1 MSEKPRRR
9 RHSEE
14 FKREVVKRMREC
26 KNILGLGRELG
37 LDVKM
42 MYQWKWKQEGRP
54 RRQPPELTTQAA
66 KGTDLEAL
74 RRENAQLK
82 RLLAERA
89 LELDFF
95 KGALQQVGAR
105 RQGTG
110 EPGETPSTCTS
121 GRGRSQGKAD

>member
-1 MSEKPRRR
+1 MSEKLKRR

-14 FKREVVKRMREC
+14 YKREVVKRMREC

-42 MYQWKWKQEGRP
+42 MYQWKWKEEGRP
-54 RRQPPELTTQAA
+54 TRKPQALTTQAA
-66 KGTDLEAL
+66 EQGGLETL

-82 RLLAERA
+82 RVLAEKA
-89 LELDFF
+89 LEVDFF

-105 RQGTG
+105 RQDQSDH
-110 EPGETPSTCTS
+110 GETPSTGS
-121 GRGRSQGKAD
+121 WGKGRSQGKAD

>member
-1 MSEKPRRR
+1 
-9 RHSEE
+9 
-14 FKREVVKRMREC
+14 MREC

-42 MYQWKWKQEGRP
+42 MYQWKWKAEGRP
-54 RRQPPELTTQAA
+54 RRKPPVLTTQAA

-95 KGALQQVGAR
+95 KGALQQVGTR
-105 RQGTG
+105 RQDRSDH
-110 EPGETPSTCTS
+110 GETPSTDSS
-121 GRGRSQGKAD
+121 GKGRSQGKAD

>member
-9 RHSEE
+9 RHREE

-26 KNILGLGRELG
+26 KNIEGLGRELG

-54 RRQPPELTTQAA
+54 RRQPPELTTQAG

-74 RRENAQLK
+74 RRENAQRK

-105 RQGTG
+105 RQDQSDRGA
-110 EPGETPSTCTS
+110 TPSTDS
-121 GRGRSQGKAD
+121 WGKGRSQGKAD

>member
-1 MSEKPRRR
+1 MSEKLKRR

-14 FKREVVKRMREC
+14 FKREVVKRMRAC
-26 KNILGLGRELG
+26 KNILELGRELG

-42 MYQWKWKQEGRP
+42 MYQWKWKEEGRP
-54 RRQPPELTTQAA
+54 RRKPPVLTTQAV

-74 RRENAQLK
+74 RRENGQLK
-82 RLLAERA
+82 RLLAEKA

-105 RQGTG
+105 RQG
-110 EPGETPSTCTS
+110 PSDRGETPSTCTS
-121 GRGRSQGKAD
+121 DRRSQGKAD

>member
-1 MSEKPRRR
+1 MSEKPRRRRHSEEFKVNGGKRMSENPRRR

-42 MYQWKWKQEGRP
+42 MYQWKWKQEGRS

-66 KGTDLEAL
+66 KGTDREAL
-74 RRENAQLK
+74 RRENA
-82 RLLAERA
+82 
-89 LELDFF
+89 
-95 KGALQQVGAR
+95 
-105 RQGTG
+105 
-110 EPGETPSTCTS
+110 
-121 GRGRSQGKAD
+121 

>member
-1 MSEKPRRR
+1 MAENVKRR

-54 RRQPPELTTQAA
+54 RLRPAVLTTQAA

-74 RRENAQLK
+74 RRENGQLK
-82 RLLAERA
+82 RLMAEKA

-105 RQGTG
+105 RQGAG
-110 EPGETPSTCTS
+110 EAG
-121 GRGRSQGKAD
+121 

>member
-1 MSEKPRRR
+1 MSEKKRRR

-54 RRQPPELTTQAA
+54 RRKPPELTTQAA

-105 RQGTG
+105 RQDQSDH
-110 EPGETPSTCTS
+110 GETPSTGS
-121 GRGRSQGKAD
+121 WGKGRSQGKAD

>member
-1 MSEKPRRR
+1 MSEKQKRR

-14 FKREVVKRMREC
+14 FKRDVVRRMRES

-54 RRQPPELTTQAA
+54 RRHPPELTTQAV

-74 RRENAQLK
+74 RRENGQLK
-82 RLLAERA
+82 RLLAEKA
-89 LELDFF
+89 LEVDFF

-105 RQGTG
+105 RQGGG
-110 EPGETPSTCTS
+110 EAGETPSTRTS
-121 GRGRSQGKAD
+121 ERGRRQGKAD

>member
-1 MSEKPRRR
+1 MSERVRRR

-42 MYQWKWKQEGRP
+42 MYQWKWKAEGRP
-54 RRQPPELTTQAA
+54 RRHPPELTTQAV

-82 RLLAERA
+82 RLLAEKA
-89 LELDFF
+89 LEVDFF

-105 RQGTG
+105 RQGQG
-110 EPGETPSTCTS
+110 ESGETPSTCTS
-121 GRGRSQGKAD
+121 GSGRGQGKAD

>member
-66 KGTDLEAL
+66 KGADLEACGV
-74 RRENAQLK
+74 R
-82 RLLAERA
+82 
-89 LELDFF
+89 
-95 KGALQQVGAR
+95 
-105 RQGTG
+105 T
-110 EPGETPSTCTS
+110 
-121 GRGRSQGKAD
+121 RS

>member
-1 MSEKPRRR
+1 MSEKQRRR
-9 RHSEE
+9 RHSKE

-42 MYQWKWKQEGRP
+42 MYQWKWKEEGRP
-54 RRQPPELTTQAA
+54 RRQPPVLTTQAA
-66 KGTDLEAL
+66 KGTDLEAI

-105 RQGTG
+105 RQDQSDH
-110 EPGETPSTCTS
+110 GETPSTGS
-121 GRGRSQGKAD
+121 WGKGRSQGKAD

>member
-1 MSEKPRRR
+1 MSEKVKRR
-9 RHSEE
+9 RHSDE
-14 FKREVVKRMREC
+14 FKREVVRRMREC

-42 MYQWKWKQEGRP
+42 MYQWKWKEEGRP
-54 RRQPPELTTQAA
+54 RRHPPVLTTQAA

-105 RQGTG
+105 RQDQSDR
-110 EPGETPSTCTS
+110 GETPSTGS
-121 GRGRSQGKAD
+121 WEKGRSQGKAD